1 MGGAAGEEWE
11 TSCEV
16 ASDSVTVFYTTS
28 SKKFSKNFKLSFSKI
43 VFWHFKRGKKKS
55 SFQFM
60 TKYPEDSASLV

>member
-16 ASDSVTVFYTTS
+16 ASDSVIVFYMTS

-43 VFWHFKRGKKKS
+43 VFWHFKREKKVLLPVYDQIS
-55 SFQFM
+55 
-60 TKYPEDSASLV
+60 